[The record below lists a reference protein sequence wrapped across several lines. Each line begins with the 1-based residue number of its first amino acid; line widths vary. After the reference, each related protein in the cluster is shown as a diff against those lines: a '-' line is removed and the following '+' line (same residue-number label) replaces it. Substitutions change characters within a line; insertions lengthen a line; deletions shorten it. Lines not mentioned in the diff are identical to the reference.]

1 MAAKK
6 TKKKTKN
13 SPVRRTPRARK
24 ESPASKARPASKPG
38 RWSSRVTRSSDALDL
53 ESGVFKL
60 KSPLAVARS
69 LKKSAE
75 RSGRRKSTP
84 FRSAMSMLNFEINRG
99 GRNLTPERQ
108 RVLNAAK
115 QELRKLFKRPDL

>member
-6 TKKKTKN
+6 
-13 SPVRRTPRARK
+13 
-24 ESPASKARPASKPG
+24 
-38 RWSSRVTRSSDALDL
+38 RWSSKVTKTSNALDL

-60 KSPLAVARS
+60 KSPGALARS

-75 RSGRRKSTP
+75 RSSRRKSTP

-99 GRNLTPERQ
+99 GKNLSPERK

-115 QELRKLFKRPDL
+115 QELRKLFRRPTA